1 MRTIPNN
8 FMEKNIYILIF
19 FASEGQ
25 NSQDTQ
31 FFANCRITF
40 PLKATTE
47 VLLIPLLQAQA
58 PGVGESLHTQ
68 CKELWVFELGKNIFN
83 LDYI

>member
-1 MRTIPNN
+1 
-8 FMEKNIYILIF
+8 MEKKIYKF
-19 FASEGQ
+19 F
-25 NSQDTQ
+25 
-31 FFANCRITF
+31 
-40 PLKATTE
+40 
-47 VLLIPLLQAQA
+47 LLQKGRLLKIYNSLPTVVSQVQA